1 LNARLFKHEGLA
13 KLRAQCRRDPSIIAG
28 YEESGTVP
36 LEEEWLFQSSLV
48 STADEAPDLIL
59 ESAVSQKAKA
69 ATDAENAIRIWEYL
83 PDLRIHQATD
93 ERLWAWF
100 CHGEFNEYCLWRV
113 GRYRSRRE

>member
-1 LNARLFKHEGLA
+1 MNARLFKHEGLA

-69 ATDAENAIRIWEYL
+69 ATDAENAIRIWVSSTSTVCGGWG
-83 PDLRIHQATD
+83 ATD
-93 ERLWAWF
+93 PEGRRRLK
-100 CHGEFNEYCLWRV
+100 GIT
-113 GRYRSRRE
+113 